1 MLWVPHVTAELKL
14 RSGLLPDELAD
25 WQRDADANTNGAGI
39 HQSQLAALKVLFDE
53 LEKKQTRT
61 LEALDQAA
69 ADLPRFKETRLELEQ
84 ELAGTHG
91 IFSIFQFALG
101 QREDPDYYRATLDIA
116 DLIAADCYR
125 PCIERAGTWQ
135 AIDTDKFRAP
145 PLTYLNAL
153 LSPAAFTRR
162 HAFGAF
168 KMPIE
173 GNSELKLPISI
184 VSLPFHHTSAVW
196 TFCALHH
203 EVGHIVDQDMGL
215 QESIKPL
222 LEAAIGADRRSVW
235 VGWLREMIADTF
247 GVLLG
252 HAGYG
257 HLLAKLLLLPDA
269 MVTELN
275 PADRHP
281 TPYVRIFLLA
291 ALLKGTGVAELTK
304 LADALIKEWRE
315 AYGDPPS
322 LQPFVNECEAV
333 AGVLMNANL
342 PSLKGHAIR
351 EFAPTAE
358 VSDAYAATAKL
369 AQYLRT
375 GLLRP
380 RPAELRARLVPVA
393 AQLAVSAVTEH
404 YDETY
409 AKIHERAAAYMSDVR
424 EGMPK
429 FLGLDED
436 PFLAGGAPGSAAA
449 AREQYYRDLVR
460 NLNFRAAPDSV
471 EE

>member
-14 RSGLLPDELAD
+14 RSGLLPKEFAD
-25 WQRDADANTNGAGI
+25 WQRDADANVNGAGI
-39 HQSQLAALKVLFDE
+39 HQSQLAAIKILFDE
-53 LEKKQTRT
+53 LKKTQART
-61 LEALDQAA
+61 LAALGQA
-69 ADLPRFKETRLELEQ
+69 ADLPTFKVTRLELEQ

-101 QREDPDYYRATLDIA
+101 QRDDPDYYRATLDIA

-125 PCIERAGTWQ
+125 LCIERAGTWQ
-135 AIDTDKFRAP
+135 AIDTKTFRAP

-203 EVGHIVDQDMGL
+203 EVGHIVDQDLGL
-215 QESIKPL
+215 YASIKPL
-222 LEAAIGADRRSVW
+222 LEAAIAADRRSVW

-291 ALLKGTGVAELTK
+291 VLLKGTGVAELTE
-304 LADALIKEWRE
+304 LAEALTKEWRE
-315 AYGDPPS
+315 AYGDPPT

-342 PSLKGHAIR
+342 PCLKEHAIR
-351 EFAPTAE
+351 EFAPVAE
-358 VSDAYAATAKL
+358 ISEAYTATAKL
-369 AQYLRT
+369 AGYLRT

-380 RPAELRARLVPVA
+380 QPAELRARLVPVA
-393 AQLAVSAVTEH
+393 AQLAVSAVTAN
-404 YDETY
+404 YDETC
-409 AKIHERAAAYMSDVR
+409 AKIHERASAYMSDIR
-424 EGMPK
+424 ADMPE
-429 FLGLDED
+429 FLDED
-436 PFLAGGAPGSAAA
+436 PFLAGGAPGSSAA

-460 NLNFRAAPDSV
+460 KLNFRAAPDSL